1 MTPTRVGRAKE
12 AQMDR
17 FKRVAIIALA
27 LLVLLTLTIPA
38 LAQEATP
45 AATPEMLPETGGVG
59 TPWAAVVIGA
69 GVLVLAAGLALPL
82 ARRTR

>member
-12 AQMDR
+12 AQMVR

-27 LLVLLTLTIPA
+27 TLVLLTLTVPVF
-38 LAQEATP
+38 AQTP
-45 AATPEMLPETGGVG
+45 TPELLPETGGVG
-59 TPWAAVVIGA
+59 TPWAAIVIGA
-69 GVLVLAAGLALPL
+69 GVIVLAAGLALPL